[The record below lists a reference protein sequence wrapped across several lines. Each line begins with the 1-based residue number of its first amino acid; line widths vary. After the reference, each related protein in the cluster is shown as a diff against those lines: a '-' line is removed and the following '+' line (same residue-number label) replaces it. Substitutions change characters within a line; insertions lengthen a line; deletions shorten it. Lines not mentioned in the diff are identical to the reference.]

1 MASSCSA
8 GQAAPTPSLS
18 PTTAGVVN
26 RLAMAGRPEQPH
38 NVAALV
44 LSGVILVALA
54 AAISSTW
61 VHDGDGT
68 CRALYNPNL
77 ARGGCARKLRPT
89 ALTAAVLVGA
99 AVLLWDTARRAARR
113 PSRGAALM
121 VAAGVLVICGV
132 FGAQIV
138 GDRLDVARQ
147 SPGTAPVPAPT
158 APPPTAP
165 RPTSTAPKVPPIP
178 APTVG
183 IPPR

>member
-1 MASSCSA
+1 
-8 GQAAPTPSLS
+8 
-18 PTTAGVVN
+18 
-26 RLAMAGRPEQPH
+26 MAGRPEQPH

-44 LSGVILVALA
+44 LSGVVLVALA

-77 ARGGCARKLRPT
+77 ARGGCARKLMPT
-89 ALTAAVLVGA
+89 ALTAAILVGA

-121 VAAGVLVICGV
+121 VAVGVLVICGV
-132 FGAQIV
+132 FGARIV

-147 SPGTAPVPAPT
+147 SPGTAPVPALT

-165 RPTSTAPKVPPIP
+165 RPTSTAPKVLPVP
-178 APTVG
+178 APTLG

>member
-1 MASSCSA
+1 
-8 GQAAPTPSLS
+8 
-18 PTTAGVVN
+18 
-26 RLAMAGRPEQPH
+26 MAGRPEQPH

-77 ARGGCARKLRPT
+77 ARGGCARKLMPT

-113 PSRGAALM
+113 PSRGPLSWWPSGSSLSAACSGRGSSETDSTLP
-121 VAAGVLVICGV
+121 VNPPE
-132 FGAQIV
+132 QH
-138 GDRLDVARQ
+138 RLLLRLL
-147 SPGTAPVPAPT
+147 PLPPLPVQL
-158 APPPTAP
+158 P
-165 RPTSTAPKVPPIP
+165 RPPKCYRFPLPPSGFHLGR
-178 APTVG
+178 ASCSDSS
-183 IPPR
+183 PPDNSRGGRS